1 MPNPAPPD
9 QSLISVALESE
20 PEGSVLVIVF
30 IPSKTAEGKDLPRG
44 QSQELWAEA
53 ARKELSEMFDGATE
67 MPPAM
72 GSWMNPETEELVSEK
87 VVLVHSYTNP
97 SKVQDAKNLRKLAT
111 FLHRMG
117 RVLLQGEIVVVID
130 GVMHRIRKFAKEAS

>member
-1 MPNPAPPD
+1 
-9 QSLISVALESE
+9 
-20 PEGSVLVIVF
+20 
-30 IPSKTAEGKDLPRG
+30 
-44 QSQELWAEA
+44 
-53 ARKELSEMFDGATE
+53 

-72 GSWMNPETEELVSEK
+72 GSWKNPETEELVSEK

-117 RVLLQGEIVVVID
+117 RVLLQGELVVVID

>member
-1 MPNPAPPD
+1 MPNPNAPD
-9 QSLISVALESE
+9 QGLISAAFESE
-20 PEGSVLVIVF
+20 PEGSVLVILFV
-30 IPSKTAEGKDLPRG
+30 PSRTADGKELPKG

-53 ARKELSEMFDGATE
+53 ARKELTEMFDGATE

-72 GSWMNPETEELVSEK
+72 GSWTNPETEEIVSEK
-87 VVLVHSYTNP
+87 VVLVHSYTSA
-97 SKVQDAKNLRKLAT
+97 SKVQDAQNLKKLAA

-130 GVMHRIRKFAKEAS
+130 NIMHRIKKFAKEKS